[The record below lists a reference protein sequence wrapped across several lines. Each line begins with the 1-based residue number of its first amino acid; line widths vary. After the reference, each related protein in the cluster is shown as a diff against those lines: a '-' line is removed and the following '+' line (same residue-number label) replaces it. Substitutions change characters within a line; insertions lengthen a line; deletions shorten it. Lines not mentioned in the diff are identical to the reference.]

1 MKLTLASKAVSSD
14 KCPTFLLTLIKLAVD
29 PKDVISLN
37 DLGKYN
43 EAISYYDNALAIEP
57 NNAEALHDKS
67 LALGKL
73 LKSK

>member
-14 KCPTFLLTLIKLAVD
+14 KCPTFLWTLI
-29 PKDVISLN
+29 N

-73 LKSK
+73 LKSQ